1 MSELHKQSPNNIHR
15 NEVQNMSCSKRQ
27 VKTERGGGG
36 FGGRGERT
44 GKIDT
49 KIKCETEGKRGREQK
64 GRQMR

>member
-1 MSELHKQSPNNIHR
+1 MRYRTCPVARDRLKQR
-15 NEVQNMSCSKRQ
+15 EG
-27 VKTERGGGG
+27 EG